1 MSNLRGRYLN
11 FVAFLENLNF
21 NIENIVRSVPYS
33 VLISIPKGQPKVME
47 MPGIRSKYPK
57 FVDNKNSYVGGLHR

>member
-1 MSNLRGRYLN
+1 M
-11 FVAFLENLNF
+11 AFLENLNF
-21 NIENIVRSVPYS
+21 NIKNIVRAVPYS

-57 FVDNKNSYVGGLHR
+57 FVDNKNSYVGFASIEVIFKAPPKF